1 MIESRYEEYVRFNNG
16 IPFVFHDRLV
26 RHDSMGG
33 RMANWHENLELQL
46 CEAGSGSVVL
56 DGRRSTLAIGTVVVV
71 NSNVIHRTDPDGEL
85 VYSCV
90 ILDSEF
96 CRRAGIDIKTLAFR
110 ELIEDEAL
118 SRIFG
123 EIRCAYAATDDPCRT
138 ARLQALALSLLIIL
152 RGRYTQGERG
162 QSEGISSCVKSAIVY
177 IRTHFE
183 LPDRRGDERYAY
195 WNEQYNAFVGEKMDL
210 LRREKEL
217 NNALLLLHDK
227 DYDIR
232 MAVRADAPLYYD
244 DLGILLMHN
253 MAREPV
259 LAGEEYEKWSN
270 AMYPLTGFDDA
281 IWENQPYFLQREGGA
296 VRECTGAQA
305 ESAMR
310 DVVGDERSAVMIE
323 AIDRR
328 TGSIAAKLS
337 Y

>member
-183 LPDRRGDERYAY
+183 EPISLESVAGAIYVNKYVLARRFKAATGQSVVASIHACRCTHAAALLEKGAT
-195 WNEQYNAFVGEKMDL
+195 VGEAARACGFSNLSFFSKIF
-210 LRREKEL
+210 LRYMGKL
-217 NNALLLLHDK
+217 
-227 DYDIR
+227 
-232 MAVRADAPLYYD
+232 P
-244 DLGILLMHN
+244 G
-253 MAREPV
+253 
-259 LAGEEYEKWSN
+259 KW
-270 AMYPLTGFDDA
+270 
-281 IWENQPYFLQREGGA
+281 
-296 VRECTGAQA
+296 
-305 ESAMR
+305 
-310 DVVGDERSAVMIE
+310 
-323 AIDRR
+323 
-328 TGSIAAKLS
+328 KK
-337 Y
+337 